1 MYISHIRLTMRR
13 MADEIKSPRL
23 CQLVED
29 GEPIQC
35 DRAAVVYLRQ
45 PPFLI
50 FVMLHSVFLI
60 SFFSWLVCFSL
71 IQLIHPIH
79 LNPIIGP
86 NYTVQGDQAQM
97 EIKSIIR

>member
-29 GEPIQC
+29 GEPTHY
-35 DRAAVVYLRQ
+35 DRTAVVDLRQ

-50 FVMLHSVFLI
+50 FVMF
-60 SFFSWLVCFSL
+60 
-71 IQLIHPIH
+71 HPVLFI
-79 LNPIIGP
+79 
-86 NYTVQGDQAQM
+86 
-97 EIKSIIR
+97 